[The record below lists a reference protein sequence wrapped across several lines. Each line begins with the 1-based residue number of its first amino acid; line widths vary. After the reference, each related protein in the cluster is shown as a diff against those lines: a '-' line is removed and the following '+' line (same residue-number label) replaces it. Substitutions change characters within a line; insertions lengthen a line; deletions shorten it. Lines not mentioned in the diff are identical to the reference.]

1 MPAAVSGGV
10 STIGVSTTSNG
21 TVTVSSGTLEF
32 DGPSNNFSGAVGG
45 AGAVIFGNGSVSYLK
60 AGASLSTAALSV
72 VGSSTKLL
80 LQTNIAYA
88 GSFSHRIIGV
98 NLHTGRRLVTFPH
111 GQYVPV
117 SGNGMRLL
125 FNGFSRI
132 YAVEPRASKRRQLA
146 H

>member
-1 MPAAVSGGV
+1 VIVDGV
-10 STIGVSTTSNG
+10 
-21 TVTVSSGTLEF
+21 
-32 DGPSNNFSGAVGG
+32 
-45 AGAVIFGNGSVSYLK
+45 
-60 AGASLSTAALSV
+60 
-72 VGSSTKLL
+72 
-80 LQTNIAYA
+80 AYV

-98 NLHTGRRLVTFPH
+98 NVHTGHRLVTFPH

-132 YAVEPRASKRRQLA
+132 YAVEPRARRG

>member
-1 MPAAVSGGV
+1 V
-10 STIGVSTTSNG
+10 
-21 TVTVSSGTLEF
+21 
-32 DGPSNNFSGAVGG
+32 
-45 AGAVIFGNGSVSYLK
+45 
-60 AGASLSTAALSV
+60 
-72 VGSSTKLL
+72 
-80 LQTNIAYA
+80 
-88 GSFSHRIIGV
+88 GSFSHSIIGV

-132 YAVEPRASKRRQLA
+132 YAVEPRRRRG